1 MATPGELV
9 KTMAEV
15 LGISVATVTQYD
27 RQLAEAGLRSK
38 GGRGTSAA
46 KVTSEDAAN
55 LLTAIVAAPVAG
67 SAIKEAAPTCEAY
80 GSLRAVPGVARTENF
95 RKFGLPQLAGLPAKH
110 SLQKALST
118 LIAAAGE
125 GEVFQIP
132 DGRRPPLT
140 FDAMFAITFEGP
152 RPWAE
157 ILADGSIGE
166 GRFSQMGRL
175 VYNSTL
181 KRDRRR
187 PIGKQGDLQQSHRIS
202 FVTIRALGSLISGES
217 P

>member
-1 MATPGELV
+1 MATPGVLV

-55 LLTAIVAAPVAG
+55 LLTAVVAAPVTG
-67 SAIKEAAPTCEAY
+67 SAIKEAARTCEAY
-80 GSLRAVPGVARTENF
+80 ASLPALPQVARIENF
-95 RKFGLPQLAGLPAKH
+95 RKFGLPRLAGLPAKH
-110 SLQKALST
+110 SLQRALST

-157 ILADGSIGE
+157 IVADGSMGE
-166 GRFSQMGRL
+166 GKVVSDLSCHGTLIGL
-175 VYNSTL
+175 V
-181 KRDRRR
+181 
-187 PIGKQGDLQQSHRIS
+187 P
-202 FVTIRALGSLISGES
+202 
-217 P
+217 